1 MDALLSLG
9 GIVGI
14 LMLGTISPGPSF
26 VMVARTAVAAGR
38 AEGIAAALGMGLG
51 GTVFTIAALVGLQ
64 ALLLAVPALYL
75 VLKLA
80 GGLYLA
86 YLGIRI
92 WRGAS
97 QPLAIDSASE
107 ATRRGSVGKALLLG
121 LGTQLSN
128 PKAAIVYASIFA
140 TFLPHGTTLPLS
152 LAIVALVFVIES
164 SWYTLVAL
172 TLSAE
177 KARQSYLRAK
187 TWIDH
192 LTGGVMV
199 LLGIKLASSAHVG

>member
-1 MDALLSLG
+1 M
-9 GIVGI
+9 
-14 LMLGTISPGPSF
+14 
-26 VMVARTAVAAGR
+26 
-38 AEGIAAALGMGLG
+38 
-51 GTVFTIAALVGLQ
+51 
-64 ALLLAVPALYL
+64 
-75 VLKLA
+75 
-80 GGLYLA
+80 
-86 YLGIRI
+86 

-97 QPLAIDSASE
+97 QPLAIDNASE

-199 LLGIKLASSAHVG
+199 LLGLKLASSAHVG